1 MAVWL
6 QIIRCYPQI
15 AKSSS
20 GIARDG
26 AIPGAHGNANLA
38 HEKCIKF
45 KASKVELG
53 TSYAKGAGC
62 EQCEIHADDFS
73 IYLFFNASYLSI
85 LVGLNL

>member
-1 MAVWL
+1 MFVCGCLVA
-6 QIIRCYPQI
+6 IIRCYPQI

-38 HEKCIKF
+38 HKECIKF

-53 TSYAKGAGC
+53 TSYTKGGGY
-62 EQCEIHADDFS
+62 EQSEIYSDDFL
-73 IYLFFNASYLSI
+73 IYLFCNASCLSV
-85 LVGLNL
+85 LWD